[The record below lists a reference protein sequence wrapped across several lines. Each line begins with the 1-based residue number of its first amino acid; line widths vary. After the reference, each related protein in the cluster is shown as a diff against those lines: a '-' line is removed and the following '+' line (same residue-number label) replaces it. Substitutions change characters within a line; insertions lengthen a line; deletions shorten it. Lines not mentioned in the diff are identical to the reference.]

1 MLSSCSLSITTNLLI
16 LGMVSRG
23 VSGFLIWGLVW
34 AHLYPKYYFNHSL
47 YFISILF
54 LWYALRKGS
63 AKDRN
68 ALSLKNF
75 FCSVYGRQCFAW
87 LSL

>member
-1 MLSSCSLSITTNLLI
+1 MLSSCSPSITTNLLI
-16 LGMVSRG
+16 LDMVSRG
-23 VSGFLIWGLVW
+23 VSGFLIWRLVW

-54 LWYALRKGS
+54 LRYALRKDS

-68 ALSLKNF
+68 ALSLKNIFLQCIWKAVF
-75 FCSVYGRQCFAW
+75 FLA
-87 LSL
+87 

>member
-16 LGMVSRG
+16 LGMASRG
-23 VSGFLIWGLVW
+23 VSGFLIAGLVW

-47 YFISILF
+47 YLISILF
-54 LWYALRKGS
+54 PWYALRKGS

-68 ALSLKNF
+68 ALSLKTF
-75 FCSVYGRQCFAW
+75 FFQCIWKAVFCLA
-87 LSL
+87 